1 MVFLKRFFED
11 ERGNFATVFGVLAA
25 AFSVAIAMAVQV
37 SGLSHARSNLQEVVD
52 AAVIAAAKE
61 AQLANFNRTVAQGVA
76 EDFVLSNMSG
86 RMHEAKVETVVK
98 SGLRSYAT
106 QFARTEITVN
116 AAVKVAHPLWS
127 TGGNTVTMQ
136 ASATAR
142 IRSAGKMCVIV
153 LEDSEQGALS
163 LTTRARMTATD
174 CAVYSN
180 SVSRAGIVTANHV
193 RLDSRF
199 VCTAGGF
206 KGRLTH
212 YTSKPLTDCPQT
224 PDPLAGRK
232 PPAVGA
238 CLAANSNV
246 IDYQGVHTLKPGTYC
261 GGLTIKGK
269 AEVTLAPGEYV
280 FKDGPLVVAGSAT
293 LRGEY
298 VGLYFTGKDAVAEFG
313 IASRQSISAPHHAP
327 RAQSF
332 QFPRGIDLHRQARR
346 PLRVGAA
353 DAHVFIDPVLLA
365 EQLDEGR
372 AVAPALVPGRQRLGR
387 PDDGADNGA
396 RGRVYHLVA
405 QLPLR
410 VVKSDR
416 GHRRLH
422 LQPGL
427 GRSCVAAVWT
437 MAAKHGSIKRID
449 LSSSFKKIEDRNR
462 HERAAEIRHR
472 RQSALA

>member
-246 IDYQGVHTLKPGTYC
+246 SITKGVHTLKPGTYC

-280 FKDGPLVVAGSAT
+280 FRDGPLVVAGSAT

-298 VGLYFTGKDAVAEFG
+298 VGLYFTGKNAVAEFG
-313 IASRQSISAPHHAP
+313 IASTIDLGAPKSGPMSGILIYQDRGNSRDDLFSIKSSNA
-327 RAQSF
+327 RNLLGTIYI
-332 QFPRGIDLHRQARR
+332 PRGGL
-346 PLRVGAA
+346 
-353 DAHVFIDPVLLA
+353 FIDAAGKVADQSAYTTIVARTMKLSNGPNLMLNTDYDGTDVPV
-365 EQLDEGR
+365 
-372 AVAPALVPGRQRLGR
+372 PM
-387 PDDGADNGA
+387 
-396 RGRVYHLVA
+396 
-405 QLPLR
+405 
-410 VVKSDR
+410 
-416 GHRRLH
+416 
-422 LQPGL
+422 GL
-427 GRSCVAAVWT
+427 GPVKGDIW
-437 MAAKHGSIKRID
+437 
-449 LSSSFKKIEDRNR
+449 
-462 HERAAEIRHR
+462 
-472 RQSALA
+472 LAR

>member
-1 MVFLKRFFED
+1 MLFLKRFFED

-142 IRSAGKMCVIV
+142 IRSAGKMCVII
-153 LEDSEQGALS
+153 LEDSEKGALS

-206 KGRLTH
+206 KGRLNH
-212 YTSKPLTDCPQT
+212 YTTKPLTDCPQT

-238 CLAANSNV
+238 CLAATSGKKIV
-246 IDYQGVHTLKPGTYC
+246 SGTHLLKPGTYC
-261 GGLTIKGK
+261 GGLTIGGGAK
-269 AEVTLAPGEYV
+269 VTLAPGEYV

-313 IASRQSISAPHHAP
+313 IRTVIDIGAPKSGPMSGILIYQDRGNSRDDLFSIKSSNA
-327 RAQSF
+327 RNLLGTIYI
-332 QFPRGIDLHRQARR
+332 PRGGL
-346 PLRVGAA
+346 
-353 DAHVFIDPVLLA
+353 FIDAAGKVADQSAYTTIVARTMKLSNGPNLMLNTDYDGTDVPV
-365 EQLDEGR
+365 
-372 AVAPALVPGRQRLGR
+372 PM
-387 PDDGADNGA
+387 
-396 RGRVYHLVA
+396 
-405 QLPLR
+405 
-410 VVKSDR
+410 
-416 GHRRLH
+416 
-422 LQPGL
+422 GL
-427 GRSCVAAVWT
+427 GPVKGDIW
-437 MAAKHGSIKRID
+437 
-449 LSSSFKKIEDRNR
+449 
-462 HERAAEIRHR
+462 
-472 RQSALA
+472 LAR